1 MEETQLISAVIF
13 WNELL
18 ELHMISVLFELVQ
31 VFILIIDNE
40 YMWRQLTQPTRPPPP
55 PKFFLKE
62 KKEKKYFSLF
72 LLRTDLLML

>member
-18 ELHMISVLFELVQ
+18 EFHMISVLFELVQ
-31 VFILIIDNE
+31 VFILIIENE
-40 YMWRQLTQPTRPPPP
+40 YMWRQLTQPT

-62 KKEKKYFSLF
+62 KKKEKKYFSLF
-72 LLRTDLLML
+72 LLGTDLLML